1 MVYLFFKTKFQLA
14 VCNEEANQGKYRFF
28 CDITR
33 RDEKQEALHKL
44 NNIMRHGD
52 FYDVICL
59 PPQEEDTLDMIAVF
73 KQRTD
78 VVSINNI
85 LIDEYENIW
94 KIWSKRVLIM
104 SFLLR

>member
-1 MVYLFFKTKFQLA
+1 MVYLFFKAKFQLA
-14 VCNEEANQGKYRFF
+14 VCNDNANQGKYSFF

-44 NNIMRHGD
+44 NNLMRHGD

-78 VVSINNI
+78 VVSIDNI

>member
-1 MVYLFFKTKFQLA
+1 MVFVFFKAKFQRA
-14 VCNEEANQGKYRFF
+14 VCNEDVNQGKYNLFSG
-28 CDITR
+28 ITR
-33 RDEKQEALHKL
+33 SEKQDILYKL
-44 NNIMRHGD
+44 NNLMRHD
-52 FYDVICL
+52 SYDVICL
-59 PPQEEDTLDMIAVF
+59 TPKEEATLEMIAVF

-78 VVSINNI
+78 VVSIDNI